1 MENRD
6 NSAEHAAELRRRAE
20 ETALKNAV
28 QSPDDIEFLSLDR
41 IKKTLHELRVH
52 QIELEMQNEELR
64 RAQAELDAARA
75 RYFDLYDLAPVGYIT
90 ITEPGMILE
99 ANLTAATL
107 LGSPRGTLARNPISH
122 FILKEDQDSY
132 YLHRKQLFET
142 GKPQAWELRMVKK
155 DGTIFWAH
163 LQATV
168 AEGEAEARG
177 CRYVLSDITH
187 LKQAEAILKKG
198 KEDAESAS
206 KAKSEFL
213 NNIAHDF
220 RTPMHAIMGLSTFF
234 QSEKATPKQREYANI
249 INEKSKGLL
258 TLIEELLDVSRLD
271 AGKLELRS
279 VEFDLK
285 ESVLELARAGT
296 NELMGK
302 EVTLV
307 CSVEAGLPQVKGDKI
322 RFSQILNNLIGN
334 AIKYTDKGE
343 IVVGVTR
350 QLEKC
355 PKGKCRI
362 RISVKDP
369 GLGIPEDK
377 QELIFEAYTRFQE
390 FDGTRERGGVGLGL
404 YITKTL
410 VELMGGTISVVSEV
424 GKGSE
429 FIVVM
434 DFDIAGNEK

>member
-206 KAKSEFL
+206 KAKS
-213 NNIAHDF
+213 
-220 RTPMHAIMGLSTFF
+220 
-234 QSEKATPKQREYANI
+234 
-249 INEKSKGLL
+249 
-258 TLIEELLDVSRLD
+258 
-271 AGKLELRS
+271 
-279 VEFDLK
+279 
-285 ESVLELARAGT
+285 
-296 NELMGK
+296 
-302 EVTLV
+302 
-307 CSVEAGLPQVKGDKI
+307 
-322 RFSQILNNLIGN
+322 
-334 AIKYTDKGE
+334 
-343 IVVGVTR
+343 
-350 QLEKC
+350 
-355 PKGKCRI
+355 
-362 RISVKDP
+362 
-369 GLGIPEDK
+369 
-377 QELIFEAYTRFQE
+377 
-390 FDGTRERGGVGLGL
+390 
-404 YITKTL
+404 
-410 VELMGGTISVVSEV
+410 
-424 GKGSE
+424 
-429 FIVVM
+429 
-434 DFDIAGNEK
+434 